1 MGATDIILQL
11 AEKNNGIV
19 TTSMVTAAGI
29 SRGNLNYLVDM
40 GKLEKT
46 SRGVYILP
54 EAWEDEF
61 INLQSRFKRGVFS
74 HETALFLYD
83 LTDRTPNHYDMT
95 FPSHYNLT
103 SAKKENV
110 RCTQVTEPLYE
121 IGIELAYTPNG
132 NTVHAYNPERTL
144 CDILRPRSHVDIQIV
159 AEAFKSYTKQKNKN
173 IPRLSEYARLF
184 KVEERLRHYLEV
196 LL

>member
-19 TTSMVTAAGI
+19 TTSMVSAAGI

-110 RCTQVTEPLYE
+110 IQKKTWNHGKMAAVRCKC
-121 IGIELAYTPNG
+121 N
-132 NTVHAYNPERTL
+132 
-144 CDILRPRSHVDIQIV
+144 ILRP
-159 AEAFKSYTKQKNKN
+159 
-173 IPRLSEYARLF
+173 LF
-184 KVEERLRHYLEV
+184 VIS
-196 LL
+196 

>member
-74 HETALFLYD
+74 HETALFLSLIHIY
-83 LTDRTPNHYDMT
+83 R
-95 FPSHYNLT
+95 PSL
-103 SAKKENV
+103 
-110 RCTQVTEPLYE
+110 
-121 IGIELAYTPNG
+121 
-132 NTVHAYNPERTL
+132 
-144 CDILRPRSHVDIQIV
+144 PRGPWRSGKHPPDW
-159 AEAFKSYTKQKNKN
+159 S
-173 IPRLSEYARLF
+173 
-184 KVEERLRHYLEV
+184 
-196 LL
+196 